1 MSISDIEEAIE
12 RAASPPLSQRQ
23 LFITTQDGALPSPA
37 PNATD
42 VTNNMIGRASRCPTE
57 TYLLHRERLR
67 SQLFPLELAM
77 QEECAASESGFT
89 AHLFITSV
97 VTGAC
102 ISSPTDPGLLIM

>member
-1 MSISDIEEAIE
+1 
-12 RAASPPLSQRQ
+12 
-23 LFITTQDGALPSPA
+23 
-37 PNATD
+37 
-42 VTNNMIGRASRCPTE
+42 
-57 TYLLHRERLR
+57 
-67 SQLFPLELAM
+67 M